1 MVHKDF
7 FKITGIYTLGILVT
21 FMACW
26 MLLGVALP
34 DAHLDLL
41 TTLTTAFGVNLPN
54 DMPLNMDTEAR
65 MAAVVLIIAALS
77 IGLVILNVFFSAI
90 ITARFIRPRVELVLS
105 QRGVLSTAWNPNMP
119 YVLVRMSNFYP
130 ADLVDVRLNIA
141 LSVEEVHII
150 NGQPDTFRSYFPIEQ
165 FTPQHILV
173 MEQKMPWSIAVPGDA
188 LLANSRTRAYP
199 FRPGKVIVDS
209 IAKEGMKPATVKRS
223 LQILIQGTDA
233 RTYSHFVIQKNI
245 LIDSQEGVNYTLH
258 LHKGIFKSLPLRIA
272 APTDLEQYA

>member
-7 FKITGIYTLGILVT
+7 FKITGLYTVGIVIT
-21 FMACW
+21 FLASW
-26 MLLGVALP
+26 MLLGLALP

-54 DMPLNMDTEAR
+54 DMPLNMNTEAR
-65 MAAVVLIIAALS
+65 MAAVVIIISLLS
-77 IGLVILNVFFSAI
+77 IGLVILNVFFSAV

-105 QRGVLSTAWNPNMP
+105 TRGVLSTAWNPDMP

-130 ADLVDVRLNIA
+130 ADLVDVKLDIA
-141 LSVEEVHII
+141 MSVEETHII
-150 NGQPDTFRSYFPIEQ
+150 NGQPDTFRSYFPIHQ

-173 MEQKMPWSIAVPGDA
+173 MEQRMPWSIAVPGDV
-188 LLANSRTRAYP
+188 LLENSKIRAYP

-209 IAKEGMKPATVKRS
+209 ITKASTKPASIKRS

-233 RTYSHFVIQKNI
+233 RTYSHFVIQQKI
-245 LIDSQEGVNYTLH
+245 EIDSQEGNNYTLH
-258 LHKGIFKSLPLRIA
+258 LHRGIFKSLPLRIEKREE
-272 APTDLEQYA
+272 LEQYA